1 MIKQLKKCRKKKVA
15 YISGNTHVVGNYQL
29 MIFLEQE
36 TTFDQLTLPE
46 KVYKYRNWSNKYH
59 KRILTHNE
67 IYFSAP
73 SDIDE
78 QHECALEADYAS
90 VTPEMIHRYAY
101 LEAEANGIMT
111 ETEKLKFATATV
123 HKTSFFKKATQEN
136 GDVAFKKSLDEQL
149 SIFCVSQHNDNDA
162 LWNMFAGGHTGFC
175 AGIHTRTMF
184 ENMAILGGGGKVQY
198 YSKEDMPKR
207 MGLPITEAER
217 IGNMLNVIFSLPEIF
232 ASEDEYRFFKM
243 NIKDKQA
250 TIGVDSIQEIILGHA
265 ISVADKKEIIEITT
279 ARFPAALILQAQIQK
294 GQPSLVFEK
303 I

>member
-1 MIKQLKKCRKKKVA
+1 
-15 YISGNTHVVGNYQL
+15 

-59 KRILTHNE
+59 TRILTHNE

-90 VTPEMIHRYAY
+90 VTTEMIYRYAY
-101 LEAEANGIMT
+101 LEAEGTMT
-111 ETEKLKFATATV
+111 EAEKIKFATDTV
-123 HKTSFFKKATQEN
+123 LKTNFFEKVTQQK
-136 GDVAFKKSLDEQL
+136 GDAAFKKSLDEQL

-162 LWNMFAGGHTGFC
+162 LWNMFAGGHTGFWVVLN
-175 AGIHTRTMF
+175 TKRMF
-184 ENMAILGGGGKVQY
+184 ENRTILGGGGKVLY

-217 IGNMLNVIFSLPEIF
+217 IGNMLNVIFSLPEMF
-232 ASEDEYRFFKM
+232 ASENEYRFFKM

-250 TIGVDSIQEIILGHA
+250 KIGVDSIQEIILGHA
-265 ISVADKKEIIEITT
+265 ISVADKKEIIEISTV
-279 ARFPAALILQAQIQK
+279 RFPAALILQAQIEK
-294 GQPSLVFEK
+294 GETRLTFEK